1 MGVFFGPEA
10 CGILPPRVGIK
21 PAPPALE
28 GEVLATGPPG
38 KTLKSCSIC
47 ANKFK
52 IHLTCS
58 CVCGHLWLPLFISHG
73 LTGEE
78 EPLRILW
85 NMEFIVEIRTCIVVR
100 EADDI
105 KSSQGN

>member
-1 MGVFFGPEA
+1 M
-10 CGILPPRVGIK
+10 
-21 PAPPALE
+21 
-28 GEVLATGPPG
+28 
-38 KTLKSCSIC
+38 
-47 ANKFK
+47 
-52 IHLTCS
+52 
-58 CVCGHLWLPLFISHG
+58 CGHLWLPLFISHG